1 MRRHEY
7 VRMLDDPVA
16 GVADD
21 PAVRRPESDD
31 AEALAMLMLD
41 AYLHTIDYEGET
53 IVEAREEVGR
63 YFGGTPLL
71 ECSWLRL
78 DGDAA
83 VSALLVSHWSDRS
96 CPIVSYVMT
105 ASAWKGKGLASDLLA
120 RTLAS
125 VGASGFAELR
135 AVVTEGNVASEAVF
149 AKAGFRRV

>member
-7 VRMLDDPVA
+7 VRALDDLVA
-16 GVADD
+16 SAPDD
-21 PAVRRPESDD
+21 PAVRHPTPDD
-31 AEALAMLMLD
+31 AESLAELMLD

-63 YFGGTPLL
+63 YVAGTPLL

-83 VSALLVSHWSDRS
+83 VSALLVSHWADRG

-125 VGASGFAELR
+125 LGATGLEEVR
-135 AVVTEGNVASEAVF
+135 AVITEGNAPSEAVF
-149 AKAGFRRV
+149 ARAGFRRV

>member
-1 MRRHEY
+1 VRRHEY
-7 VRMLDDPVA
+7 VRALDDLVA
-16 GVADD
+16 SAPDD
-21 PAVRRPESDD
+21 PAVRHPTPDD
-31 AEALAMLMLD
+31 AEPLAGLMLD

-53 IVEAREEVGR
+53 VVEAREEVGR
-63 YFGGTPLL
+63 YFAGTPML

-83 VSALLVSHWSDRS
+83 ISALLVSDWADRG

-120 RTLAS
+120 RALAS
-125 VGASGFAELR
+125 LGATGRAEVR